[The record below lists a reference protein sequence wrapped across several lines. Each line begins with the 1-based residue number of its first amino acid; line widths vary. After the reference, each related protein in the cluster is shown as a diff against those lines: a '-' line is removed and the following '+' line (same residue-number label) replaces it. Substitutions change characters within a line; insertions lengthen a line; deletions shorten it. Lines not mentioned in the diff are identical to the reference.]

1 MREYIVQENGK
12 YGWGLVEIAL
22 NEKDAYEKMEKL
34 QKQNPNNEYKV
45 KVVENGWWNDQGLV
59 K

>member
-12 YGWGLVEIAL
+12 YGWCLVEIAL
-22 NEKDAYEKMEKL
+22 NEEKAYEKMEKF

>member
-1 MREYIVQENGK
+1 MKEYIVQENGK
-12 YGWGLVEIAL
+12 YGWCLVEIVL
-22 NEKDAYEKMEKL
+22 NEEKAYEKMEKL
-34 QKQNPNNEYKV
+34 QKQNPNTEYKV